1 MSYNFANVVEEVQ
14 KLSSEDKGEL
24 RFLLERYLIEERREE
39 IYQNYNESLK
49 ELRENKLEFS
59 SDINN
64 KLKEISTE

>member
-1 MSYNFANVVEEVQ
+1 MSYNFANVIEEVQ

-24 RFLLERYLIEERREE
+24 KFLLERYLIEERRKG

-49 ELRENKLEFS
+49 ELHENKLEFS